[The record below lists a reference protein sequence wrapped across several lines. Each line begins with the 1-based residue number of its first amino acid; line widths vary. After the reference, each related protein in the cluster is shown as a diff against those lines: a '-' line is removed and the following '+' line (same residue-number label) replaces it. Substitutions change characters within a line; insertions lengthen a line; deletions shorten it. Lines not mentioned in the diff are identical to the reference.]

1 MTYFCENLKWLKAW
15 NWTQWKVSVLLTV
28 EDSTIAVTA
37 VLVLITV
44 GKDRFIAILFIE
56 LSCFSH
62 SLDAIY
68 VLLLSWNALII
79 SMSNIMAR
87 FITCNWLFPVLFM
100 RFNVNFVSSMQTV
113 TDLHSFQWI
122 LITLY
127 KYPFRL
133 YFVMFHKYFN
143 FFSFVSGVFFNS
155 NSISVAHQ

>member
-1 MTYFCENLKWLKAW
+1 MVKGLKLDPMK
-15 NWTQWKVSVLLTV
+15 SLVLLTV
-28 EDSTIAVTA
+28 ENSTIAVTA

-87 FITCNWLFPVLFM
+87 FITCN
-100 RFNVNFVSSMQTV
+100 
-113 TDLHSFQWI
+113 
-122 LITLY
+122 
-127 KYPFRL
+127 
-133 YFVMFHKYFN
+133 
-143 FFSFVSGVFFNS
+143 
-155 NSISVAHQ
+155 